1 MKYRE
6 SYARI
11 LFNHA
16 LDIIFLNGKML
27 ITDLVKN
34 TDYMYG

>member
-1 MKYRE
+1 MQGY
-6 SYARI
+6 Y
-11 LFNHA
+11 LTML

-34 TDYMYG
+34 TDYMYR